1 MMSAVKTLVA
11 ALWAPA
17 LAGILAIVV
26 TWLVWYY
33 TAPICTPE
41 NALMLK
47 CRPTPLSRYLSGV
60 VLHHCIIHASI
71 ATTIVGGSDLMLF
84 IRERR
89 RNEQMMELVRETL
102 DQLAEQRQQNDEAR
116 RQADEERR
124 QANEERRQ
132 ADEVRR
138 QADEERRQANEERW
152 RLVAEERR
160 QAAEE
165 RRQADEERW
174 RLVAEERRLAAEERR
189 QADEQWRQL
198 VEQAAEE
205 RQAFLEALSRLTD
218 IIGQNRR
225 SDA

>member
-124 QANEERRQ
+124 QA
-132 ADEVRR
+132 D
-138 QADEERRQANEERW
+138 EERW

-174 RLVAEERRLAAEERR
+174 RLVAEERRLAAEER
-189 QADEQWRQL
+189 Q
-198 VEQAAEE
+198 QAAEE

>member
-1 MMSAVKTLVA
+1 MMSAVKTLLA
-11 ALWAPA
+11 ALWAPV

-47 CRPTPLSRYLSGV
+47 CRPTPLSRYLSSIL
-60 VLHHCIIHASI
+60 LHHCIIHASVAI
-71 ATTIVGGSDLMLF
+71 TIVGGSDLMLF

-89 RNEQMMELVRETL
+89 RNDQMMELVKEAL
-102 DQLAEQRQQNDEAR
+102 NQAAEERRQAEEARQQADAER
-116 RQADEERR
+116 RQADEER
-124 QANEERRQ
+124 
-132 ADEVRR
+132 
-138 QADEERRQANEERW
+138 W
-152 RLVAEERR
+152 RLI
-160 QAAEE
+160 AEE

-174 RLVAEERRLAAEERR
+174 RLIAEERR
-189 QADEQWRQL
+189 QADEARRQAEAERRQANAEWRQL

-205 RQAFLEALSRLTD
+205 RQAFLEALNRLTD

-225 SDA
+225 NDA

>member
-1 MMSAVKTLVA
+1 MTVSRGAVIMMPTVKTLIA

-47 CRPTPLSRYLSGV
+47 CRPTPLSRYLSSA

-89 RNEQMMELVRETL
+89 RNEQMMELVRDAL
-102 DQLAEQRQQNDEAR
+102 NQAAEERRQTDEAR

-124 QANEERRQ
+124 QANEEH
-132 ADEVRR
+132 
-138 QADEERRQANEERW
+138 W
-152 RLVAEERR
+152 RVI
-160 QAAEE
+160 AEE
-165 RRQADEERW
+165 RRQADAER
-174 RLVAEERRLAAEERR
+174 
-189 QADEQWRQL
+189 RQL

-205 RQAFLEALSRLTD
+205 RQAFLEALNRLTD
-218 IIGQNRR
+218 IIGQSRR
-225 SDA
+225 NDA

>member
-102 DQLAEQRQQNDEAR
+102 DQLAEQRRQNDEAR
-116 RQADEERR
+116 QKADEERR
-124 QANEERRQ
+124 QAN
-132 ADEVRR
+132 
-138 QADEERRQANEERW
+138 
-152 RLVAEERR
+152 
-160 QAAEE
+160 EE

-174 RLVAEERRLAAEERR
+174 RLVAEERRQAAEERR

-218 IIGQNRR
+218 IIGQNPR

>member
-1 MMSAVKTLVA
+1 MLA
-11 ALWAPA
+11 ALWAPV

-47 CRPTPLSRYLSGV
+47 CRPTPLSRYLSSIL
-60 VLHHCIIHASI
+60 LHHCIIHASVAI
-71 ATTIVGGSDLMLF
+71 TIVGGSDLMLF

-89 RNEQMMELVRETL
+89 RNDQMMELVKEAL
-102 DQLAEQRQQNDEAR
+102 NQAAEERRQAEEARQQADAER
-116 RQADEERR
+116 RQADEER
-124 QANEERRQ
+124 
-132 ADEVRR
+132 
-138 QADEERRQANEERW
+138 W
-152 RLVAEERR
+152 RLI
-160 QAAEE
+160 AEE

-174 RLVAEERRLAAEERR
+174 RLIAEERR
-189 QADEQWRQL
+189 QADEARRQADAERRQANAEWRQL

-205 RQAFLEALSRLTD
+205 RQAFLEALNRLTD

-225 SDA
+225 NDA

>member
-1 MMSAVKTLVA
+1 MTVAGGAVIMMSAVKTLVA

-102 DQLAEQRQQNDEAR
+102 DQLAEERRQTDEAR

-124 QANEERRQ
+124 QA
-132 ADEVRR
+132 D
-138 QADEERRQANEERW
+138 EERW

-165 RRQADEERW
+165 RRQADEQR
-174 RLVAEERRLAAEERR
+174 
-189 QADEQWRQL
+189 RQL

>member
-1 MMSAVKTLVA
+1 MTVAGGAVIMMSAVKTLVA

-102 DQLAEQRQQNDEAR
+102 DQLAEQRRQNDEAR
-116 RQADEERR
+116 RQADEE
-124 QANEERRQ
+124 
-132 ADEVRR
+132 RR

-165 RRQADEERW
+165 RRQADEQR
-174 RLVAEERRLAAEERR
+174 
-189 QADEQWRQL
+189 RQL